1 MATNIRAA
9 KMTRHYHLWS
19 IGCQMNA
26 ADARTLAA
34 RLEALGYAP
43 CQKAEQA
50 DVLVLN
56 TCVIRQQ
63 AEDKITSML
72 RHLRPFKA
80 KRPGMTLAVMG
91 CMVGK
96 RELPKL
102 QEEFPFVDLFLPPS
116 EPDLLL
122 DLLQRHELDA
132 AAGAA
137 AKLRTADDEWPVLPT
152 SAHGRAITAHVPVV
166 LGCSHA
172 CAYCVIPSRRGGER
186 SRPRKAILT
195 EARRLAGEG
204 VREITLLGQI
214 VDRYGLDLGD
224 GYELADLLAE
234 IATLPELLR
243 VRFLTSHPNWV
254 SDRLLDTVAGSKK
267 ICHYLELPVQ
277 AGSDEVLKH
286 MRRGYTAQQFRDL
299 VGRIRA
305 RMPGAGINTDVIVGF
320 PGETE
325 AQFMDTYQLLEELR
339 LDAIHNAQYSER
351 PGTPA
356 ARKLPDDVP
365 ATEKERRWQMI
376 EDLGKRILGERHAA
390 LRGQVLQVL
399 VEGRDT
405 KRNRWFGRT
414 PENKLVYFS
423 DAREQ
428 LGRIVGVHI
437 EWTGPFTLIGK
448 PAEGA

>member
-1 MATNIRAA
+1 MS
-9 KMTRHYHLWS
+9 RHYHLWS

-34 RLEALGYAP
+34 RLEALGYTP
-43 CQKAEQA
+43 CQKPDQA

-63 AEDKITSML
+63 AEDKIHSQLIRMAPH
-72 RHLRPFKA
+72 RQRRPEV
-80 KRPGMTLAVMG
+80 TLAVMG

-96 RELPKL
+96 RERAQL
-102 QEEFPFVDLFLPPS
+102 QTTYPFVDLFLPPS
-116 EPDLLL
+116 EPDALLE
-122 DLLQRHELDA
+122 LLQRRELDA

-137 AKLRTADDEWPVLPT
+137 TKLRTADDEWPVLPA
-152 SAHGRAITAHVPVV
+152 SALGRAVTAHVPVV

-172 CAYCVIPSRRGGER
+172 CSYCVIPSRRGGER
-186 SRPRKAILT
+186 SRPRAAILT
-195 EARRLAGEG
+195 ETRRLAAEG

-214 VDRYGLDLGD
+214 VDRYGLDLDD
-224 GYELADLLAE
+224 GSDLAGLLTEVA
-234 IATLPELLR
+234 ALPALLR

-254 SDRLLDTVAGSKK
+254 SDRLLDNVAASQK
-267 ICHYLELPVQ
+267 ICPYFELPVQ
-277 AGSDEVLKH
+277 AGNDEVLGR
-286 MRRGYTAQQFRDL
+286 MRRGYTAQQYREL

-305 RMPGAGINTDVIVGF
+305 RLPGAGINTDVIVGF

-325 AQFMDTYQLLEELR
+325 AQFLDTYRLLEELR

-365 ATEKERRWQMI
+365 AAEKERRWQLI
-376 EDLGKRILGERHAA
+376 EALGKRILAEKHAA
-390 LRGQVLQVL
+390 LRGQVVEVL
-399 VEGRDT
+399 VEGRDA
-405 KRNRWFGRT
+405 KRDRWFGRT

-423 DAREQ
+423 SPRDQ
-428 LGRIVGVHI
+428 LGQLVKVAV

-448 PAEGA
+448 PAETI

>member
-1 MATNIRAA
+1 MQ
-9 KMTRHYHLWS
+9 RHYHLWS
-19 IGCQMNA
+19 IGCQMNM

-43 CQKAEQA
+43 CQKPEQA

-72 RHLRPFKA
+72 RHLRPYKA
-80 KRPGMTLAVMG
+80 KRPNMTLAVMG

-102 QEEFPFVDLFLPPS
+102 QEQFPFVDLFLPPS

-132 AAGAA
+132 AAGAL
-137 AKLRTADDEWPVLPT
+137 AKTRTTDDEWPVLPA

-166 LGCSHA
+166 FGCSHA
-172 CAYCVIPSRRGGER
+172 CSFCVIPSRRGVER
-186 SRPRKAILT
+186 SRPRESILN
-195 EARRLAGEG
+195 EVRRLAEEG
-204 VREITLLGQI
+204 VREVTLLGQI
-214 VDRYGLDLGD
+214 VDRYGLDLG
-224 GYELADLLAE
+224 GSYELADLLLDVAH
-234 IATLPELLR
+234 IKSLAR

-254 SDRLLDTVAGSKK
+254 NDRLLDVVAANKK
-267 ICHYLELPVQ
+267 ICPYIELPVQ
-277 AGSDEVLKH
+277 SGNDEILKH

-299 VGRIRA
+299 VARVRA
-305 RMPGAGINTDVIVGF
+305 RLPNAGINTDVIVGF

-356 ARKLPDDVP
+356 ARKLPDDAP
-365 ATEKERRWQMI
+365 ATEKERRWQMV
-376 EDLGKRILGERHAA
+376 EDLGKRILGE
-390 LRGQVLQVL
+390 
-399 VEGRDT
+399 
-405 KRNRWFGRT
+405 
-414 PENKLVYFS
+414 
-423 DAREQ
+423 
-428 LGRIVGVHI
+428 
-437 EWTGPFTLIGK
+437 
-448 PAEGA
+448 

>member
-1 MATNIRAA
+1 MS
-9 KMTRHYHLWS
+9 RHYHLWS

-43 CQKAEQA
+43 CQRPDQAE
-50 DVLVLN
+50 VLVLN

-63 AEDKITSML
+63 AEDKIHSKLTNL
-72 RHLRPFKA
+72 AALKRRRPEA
-80 KRPGMTLAVMG
+80 TLAVMG

-96 RELPKL
+96 RELAQL
-102 QEEFPFVDLFLPPS
+102 QTTYPFVDLFLPPS
-116 EPDLLL
+116 EPEQLLE
-122 DLLQRHELDA
+122 LLQRRELDA
-132 AAGAA
+132 TAGVA
-137 AKLRTADDEWPVLPT
+137 AKLRTADDEWPVLPV
-152 SAHGRAITAHVPVV
+152 SAHGRAITAQVPVV

-172 CAYCVIPSRRGGER
+172 CTYCVIPSRRGGER
-186 SRPRKAILT
+186 SRPRAAILT

-204 VREITLLGQI
+204 VREVTLLGQI

-224 GYELADLLAE
+224 GYELADLLIEVAA
-234 IATLPELLR
+234 IPELLR

-254 SDRLLDTVAGSKK
+254 TDRLLDTVAGSQK
-267 ICHYLELPVQ
+267 ICPYFELPVQ
-277 AGSDEVLKH
+277 AGNDEVLGH
-286 MRRGYTAQQFRDL
+286 MRRGYTARQFRDL

-305 RMPGAGINTDVIVGF
+305 RLPGAGINTDVIVGF

-325 AQFMDTYQLLEELR
+325 AQFMDTYRLLEELR

-365 ATEKERRWQMI
+365 EAEKERRWQMI
-376 EDLGKRILGERHAA
+376 EDLGKRILGAKHIA
-390 LRGQVLQVL
+390 LRGRVVQVL
-399 VEGRDT
+399 VEGRDP
-405 KRNRWFGRT
+405 KRDRWFGRT
-414 PENKLVYFS
+414 PENKLVYFA
-423 DAREQ
+423 DARDQ
-428 LGRIVGVHI
+428 LGRLVNVEI

-448 PAEGA
+448 PVEGA